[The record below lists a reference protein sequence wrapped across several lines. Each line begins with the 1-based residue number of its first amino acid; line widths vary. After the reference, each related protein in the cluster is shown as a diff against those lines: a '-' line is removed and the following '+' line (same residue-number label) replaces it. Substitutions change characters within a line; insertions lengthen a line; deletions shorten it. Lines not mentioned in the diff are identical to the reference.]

1 MRSPLVPPET
11 WKASL
16 VAVLLLLAM
25 PARAGGARIGLGLD
39 LSTESSQMA
48 GHQTINGARRDESF
62 NYKSLDLLA
71 ATLKLTVPAPVS
83 EHARMG
89 AGIRVFGNYGASGD
103 RQFSFGFLSEAF
115 VSGEYGLP
123 IADRTEAMFGAHG
136 GMAMLL
142 PGKEFQAE
150 IDRLRDQGVS
160 AWSVPRFGWLGGI
173 SVGARRRMSE
183 HILLRGDV
191 SGQLERLFLFA
202 TYQEVKGLDFNK
214 TWNTLGLRIGLT
226 LGIEFAL

>member
-1 MRSPLVPPET
+1 MRSLLALHET

-16 VAVLLLLAM
+16 VGLLVLLAM
-25 PARAGGARIGLGLD
+25 PARAADVRIGLGLD
-39 LSTESSQMA
+39 LSTESSRMA
-48 GHQTINGARRDESF
+48 GHQTINGARQDESF
-62 NYKSLDLLA
+62 DYKSHDLLTG
-71 ATLKLTVPAPVS
+71 TLYLTIPAPVS

-89 AGIRVFGNYGASGD
+89 AGIRVYGNYGVGGD
-103 RQFSFGFLSEAF
+103 RVFSFGTLSEGF

-123 IADRTEAMFGAHG
+123 IANRMEAMFGARG
-136 GMAMLL
+136 GLALLL

-150 IDRLRDQGVS
+150 IDRLQDQGVS
-160 AWSVPRFGWLGGI
+160 AWSVPRVGWLAAI
-173 SVGARRRMSE
+173 SVGARRKMSD

-202 TYQEVKGLDFNK
+202 TNQDIKGNAFNK